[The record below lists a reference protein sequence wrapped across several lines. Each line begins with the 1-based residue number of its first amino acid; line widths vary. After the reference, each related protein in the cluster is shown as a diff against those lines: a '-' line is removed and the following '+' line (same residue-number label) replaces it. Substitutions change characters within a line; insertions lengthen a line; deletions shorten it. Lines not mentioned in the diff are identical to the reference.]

1 MQAMTPPEQTCHPTD
16 SRIFDTTTLLFV
28 LASLIFLYS
37 LLFIPPF
44 IPVVASIGDTLYYV
58 CDGKR
63 MYEGEA
69 IYRDFFQFLT
79 PGTSAVYFFLF
90 RIFGLRLWVPS
101 LSVLVLGLALAGLTV
116 AISRKIMGPSLALL
130 PSAIFLA
137 GIYKNQLHPIH
148 HWYSLLATMAA
159 IVTLMERRSPV
170 RIAAAGGFCGLAA
183 CFTQTRGVAVAV
195 AIGVFLWWESG
206 RRQADWRATFR
217 KEAYL
222 GAGLLATLMAV
233 NTYFVWKAGLA
244 RFLWCTVVFVMKYYH
259 QDGGPNTFLGS
270 LQDFPMTGPLSSF
283 PARFAQ
289 WSFIFAAVPF
299 TYILFF
305 TRYRRESR
313 KTPSELWER
322 PMLLAMVGSSLL
334 LSVAPA
340 PSLGRMGPSVLPGII
355 LLGWFL
361 DSPRKLARVL
371 AASLAVGILLIAVHA
386 VAGFQS
392 RGKSILKMPQGPIAI
407 TDPEL
412 REELGWVEQHT
423 RPAEYFYATAD
434 PGLYFYGDLRNPTP
448 LPFVTDTGYT
458 TLQQVADVI
467 RGLEQHHVRYI
478 SWDGV
483 ELGTAADWGS
493 PDDHRLGPLW
503 NYMHSHYRR
512 VRMFADFDEIW
523 ERKRADGD

>member
-1 MQAMTPPEQTCHPTD
+1 
-16 SRIFDTTTLLFV
+16 L
-28 LASLIFLYS
+28 LASLIFLYA
-37 LLFIPPF
+37 LLFVPPF

-63 MYEGEA
+63 MYEGDA

-79 PGTSAVYFFLF
+79 PGTSVTYFLLF
-90 RIFGLRLWVPS
+90 KIFGLRLWVPN
-101 LSVLVLGLALAGLTV
+101 LSVLLLGLALAALGV
-116 AISRKIMGPSLALL
+116 AIARKLMGPSLAIL

-137 GIYKNQLHPIH
+137 GIFKNQLHPIH

-159 IVTLMERRSPV
+159 LAALAERRTPV

-183 CFTQTRGVAVAV
+183 SFTQTRGVAVAL
-195 AIGVFLWWESG
+195 AMGAYLWWES
-206 RRQADWRATFR
+206 RQRHADWRETLS
-217 KEAYL
+217 KEAHL
-222 GAGLLATLMAV
+222 VAGFLAALIAV

-244 RFLWCTVVFVMKYYH
+244 RFLWCTVVFVIKYYH

-270 LQDFPMTGPLSSF
+270 LQDFPMTGPLSTF
-283 PARFAQ
+283 PIRFAQ
-289 WSFIFAAVPF
+289 WAFILAVVPF
-299 TYILFF
+299 TYVLFF
-305 TRYRRESR
+305 ARYWRESG
-313 KTPSELWER
+313 KKPTEHWER

-340 PSLGRMGPSVLPGII
+340 PSLGRMGPSVFPGII

-361 DSPRKLARVL
+361 DSPRKLARAL
-371 AASLAVGILLIAVHA
+371 AASFAVGVLLIVTHT

-392 RGKSILKMPQGPIAI
+392 REKSILKMPPGPIAI
-407 TDPEL
+407 TDLGL
-412 REELGWVEQHT
+412 REELAWVEQHT
-423 RPAEYFYATAD
+423 RPSEYFYATSD

-458 TLQQVADVI
+458 TPQQVADVI

-483 ELGTAADWGS
+483 ELGSAADWRN
-493 PDDHRLGPLW
+493 PAEHRLGPLW
-503 NYMHSHYRR
+503 AYIQSHYQR
-512 VRMFADFDEIW
+512 VKIITDSAVVL
-523 ERKRADGD
+523 ERKD